1 MDNKDTMKRFI
12 GGLMIGGLLL
22 GGGGFALASTTD
34 TGAGTA
40 TNAATSIG
48 GPRVPG
54 MKGLNSDL
62 MLSVFDS
69 MVSAGTINQTQADQI
84 IAKEKDLVA
93 EHESMKEKMNSMK
106 ETIKNMTQA
115 ERDAYREQNKP
126 ARADAFTQ
134 LVNDGIITQAQAVS
148 IRAAFEEKM
157 AAQRQENLSTALNG
171 LVEKNVINSDQSTAI
186 LNKLTENQSAR
197 QAQMDATKDM
207 TKEQRQAYFEANK
220 PEQVNPLAELVTAGT
235 ITQAQADEIAKVIPF
250 GGGKGMGM
258 HQGRGNGAGG
268 FGNCGQGNSAK
279 TK

>member
-1 MDNKDTMKRFI
+1 MGNKDTMKRFI

-40 TNAATSIG
+40 TNAANSIG

-62 MLSVFDS
+62 MLSVLDS
-69 MVSAGTINQTQADQI
+69 LVSAGTINQTQADQI

-126 ARADAFTQ
+126 ARVDAFTQ
-134 LVNDGIITQAQAVS
+134 LVNDGIITQAQADS

-186 LNKLTENQSAR
+186 LNKLTEIQTAR
-197 QAQMDATKDM
+197 QAQMEATKGM

-220 PEQVNPLAELVTAGT
+220 PEKVNPLAELVTAGT

-250 GGGKGMGM
+250 SGGKGMGM
-258 HQGRGNGAGG
+258 HQGRTNGGGG
-268 FGNCGQGNSAK
+268 FGKCATGKSAK
-279 TK
+279 